1 MSSRRWF
8 AIGDPQTTF
17 ERFAG
22 ILRQHGLLDGAG
34 RLRPDVGL
42 VSMGDHFDFDY
53 EKNGRTLE
61 QAGQDGLRILEW
73 LAEHPPEQI
82 MILMGNHDA
91 ARVMELAFESDA
103 SFAEARRLA
112 AGAVEAFFRAVPHI
126 PTPGSTLRD
135 YAVFTVA
142 QRELVQRL
150 LREGRMRLAVVGYR
164 DGRPMLMTHAGVT
177 TRQLELL
184 GIATDARSIADVL
197 GRRLEEALA
206 RVAPTWAR
214 GEHAALD
221 LRPLHTAGT
230 SGKEGS
236 GLLYH
241 RVSRKA
247 DDTGRRFH
255 PASLPRG
262 LVQVWGHTG
271 HHKCKEELEE
281 AWLADDAKALARGGL
296 RTLTVSDAGVRYM
309 AHVEPPED
317 GAATV
322 YLIDIEMSR
331 PEVTDLPLLALDA
344 VEPTA

>member
-1 MSSRRWF
+1 MVSSRRWF

-17 ERFAG
+17 ARFEG
-22 ILRQHGLLDGAG
+22 ILRHHDLLDGAG
-34 RLRPDVGL
+34 RLRADVGL
-42 VSMGDHFDFDY
+42 VSMGDHFDFDFG
-53 EKNGRTLE
+53 KNDRTLE
-61 QAGQDGLRILEW
+61 RAGQEGLQILEW
-73 LAEHPPEQI
+73 LAGHPPDQVV
-82 MILMGNHDA
+82 ILMGNHDA

-126 PTPGSTLRD
+126 PTPGITLRD

-150 LREGRMRLAVVGYR
+150 LVEGRMRLAVVGYR

-177 TRQLELL
+177 TRQTEL
-184 GIATDARSIADVL
+184 TDARSIADML

-255 PASLPRG
+255 PESLPRG

-296 RTLTVSDAGVRYM
+296 RTLSVSDAGVRYT
-309 AHVEPPED
+309 AHIEPPED

-331 PEVTDLPLLALDA
+331 PEVTELPLLELDA
-344 VEPTA
+344 IALTP